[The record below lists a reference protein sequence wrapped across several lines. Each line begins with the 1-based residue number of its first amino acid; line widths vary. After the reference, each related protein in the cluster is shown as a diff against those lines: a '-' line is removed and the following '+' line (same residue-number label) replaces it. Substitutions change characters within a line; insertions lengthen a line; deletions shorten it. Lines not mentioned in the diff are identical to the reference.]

1 MSKQKKFD
9 KIKSIFTSDQKEKLI
24 TQDGKRNLYFD
35 RDRNNFI
42 KFSLDVKT
50 TCASIKKVHKEEIDK
65 KLKEIH
71 GENINL
77 NNFAFLVV
85 ELIANK
91 FEGKPTFID
100 LKIGIN
106 DTILFN
112 LLQNRQLMLCYLPT
126 TTHNNSLKKS
136 SKNLALSS
144 ENDLIK
150 KVEVNNFLGKK
161 EKDLKIFLPKTIIHY
176 YNDNK
181 KTFSKEKIRITEKE
195 ISILCKSDRHIL
207 IKDIKV
213 MNIYSIDED
222 ENSYKK
228 FFRNYIIK
236 GDTPKYCIDIRLPKD
251 EQLLIGRN
259 TYEHFVSLQNAIE
272 SAISNFRNYFS
283 NYYLDHRIVEQ
294 ESDLLAT
301 QKFISQSFFT
311 LNDIINNREKRK
323 IFFKNIKEE
332 NLTNIVDN
340 IMDFKS
346 CFQKNKYNESINNI
360 KNIFEIIS
368 KKMEKN
374 ELDKY
379 NDIIIKEAIENIK
392 QINDK
397 IQNICG
403 EQNNID
409 QDEIKIKELK
419 KIINYNIF
427 DDLYLQIKSKFL
439 TKYFDEKNYFVEK
452 NNKNFNANFA
462 CIMQKEKLLLG
473 YYFAKIFNFSKE
485 EDVLYFEGDE
495 VEKTIKDFN
504 DELNKLKQ
512 EKHYVLYLKNDIL
525 KVLSK

>member
-1 MSKQKKFD
+1 MSKPKKFD

-77 NNFAFLVV
+77 DNFAFLVV

-112 LLQNRQLMLCYLPT
+112 LLQNRQLT

-136 SKNLALSS
+136 SKNLALNP

-150 KVEVNNFLGKK
+150 NVEVNIFLGKK
-161 EKDLKIFLPKTIIHY
+161 EKDLKIFLPKTVIHY

-346 CFQKNKYNESINNI
+346 CFQKNKYNESIKNI
-360 KNIFEIIS
+360 KNIFEIIC

-427 DDLYLQIKSKFL
+427 DDLYLQIKNKFL